1 LIYTIHT
8 GRGNEKSWRGA
19 RAPGSEEAEE
29 DGGAEHE
36 EPDDVDE
43 LQRLAG
49 EGRRAG
55 ADLAVAALGDAR
67 PRARGL
73 GAAAPVRDPVGAADR
88 VGAEAPNGA
97 RRGVAAPVRHG
108 GRAGVDGFRVA
119 GGGQGWGQEERE
131 RREEEE
137 EAVAGGMGG
146 PRHGGE
152 GWARGGDHGGL
163 WGGRRLELRARWNG
177 SAAALGSFSPLAT
190 RRRWVKGGW
199 VGVAL
204 GRPPTLVVFS
214 QQKKKLTVP
223 ENSWRILD
231 VFKKERKEGKSLLRF
246 FIIQSP
252 NRLPSLRQEP
262 LDRTAASHESNSA
275 LPFF

>member
-8 GRGNEKSWRGA
+8 GRANEKSWRGA

-88 VGAEAPNGA
+88 VRAKAPHGA

-199 VGVAL
+199 VGCAASAL
-204 GRPPTLVVFS
+204 ALRWAGPQLLSCFLN
-214 QQKKKLTVP
+214 KKK
-223 ENSWRILD
+223 NSLYPKTPGE
-231 VFKKERKEGKSLLRF
+231 F
-246 FIIQSP
+246 
-252 NRLPSLRQEP
+252 
-262 LDRTAASHESNSA
+262 
-275 LPFF
+275 

>member
-1 LIYTIHT
+1 
-8 GRGNEKSWRGA
+8 
-19 RAPGSEEAEE
+19 
-29 DGGAEHE
+29 
-36 EPDDVDE
+36 VDE

-88 VGAEAPNGA
+88 VRAKAPHGA

-108 GRAGVDGFRVA
+108 DRAGVDGFRIA

-137 EAVAGGMGG
+137 AVAGGMAR

-163 WGGRRLELRARWNG
+163 WGGRRPRRWRRLELRARRNG
-177 SAAALGSFSPLAT
+177 SAAALRSFFPLAT
-190 RRRWVKGGW
+190 RRWVKGGW
-199 VGVAL
+199 GVHTLPELHADRYMPRLTYQRPCVTYDRGSRPAWVGWVRINQVGL
-204 GRPPTLVVFS
+204 GL
-214 QQKKKLTVP
+214 
-223 ENSWRILD
+223 
-231 VFKKERKEGKSLLRF
+231 
-246 FIIQSP
+246 
-252 NRLPSLRQEP
+252 
-262 LDRTAASHESNSA
+262 SA
-275 LPFF
+275 LALRWARRQLLSCFLRKKNSLYVKTTDEF